1 MTLKLKQLTANQP
14 VSKVCVTNADER
26 SHHSV
31 PSLGIEVQA
40 RRTET
45 EKKKKEISKLVCL
58 FYKNIKNKKLLSSQ
72 SKKKGNVSNHTHFE
86 IHLKKGGY

>member
-45 EKKKKEISKLVCL
+45 EKKKRKSPSWFACS
-58 FYKNIKNKKLLSSQ
+58 IKTLKIKSYFHLKV
-72 SKKKGNVSNHTHFE
+72 KKKVT
-86 IHLKKGGY
+86 